1 MTAYMRP
8 KSTVHRWK
16 PCAPI
21 CSSAFL
27 SYVTSD
33 DFAGRR
39 LTTWILDFILSVD
52 TSVCLQINSQP
63 VILLEWIVL
72 LFHSAFDFFAFR
84 NQQDPLL
91 TVNTPFLCTP
101 QAELIATCIGTW
113 KDKFNCLD

>member
-1 MTAYMRP
+1 MTAYMQP

-39 LTTWILDFILSVD
+39 LTTWILDFILAVDASVY
-52 TSVCLQINSQP
+52 LQINSQP

-72 LFHSAFDFFAFR
+72 LFHSAFDFFCISKPTG
-84 NQQDPLL
+84 PLI
-91 TVNTPFLCTP
+91 NS
-101 QAELIATCIGTW
+101 
-113 KDKFNCLD
+113 